1 MPFGGF
7 AGAIGGALLGGV
19 GSIISGNRASSSN
32 ARQAALD
39 RAFQKEVYQ
48 NQLQWKAA
56 DAKKAGLHPLSVIG
70 TGSYSPSPSSVPSS
84 GYPGLSDSLG
94 KLGEGIGDA
103 FTAYM
108 NKDEI
113 AAQAAD
119 KLQRDNAQSDAQ
131 IRATNAQASYYEA
144 MALNAASEPI
154 KRAMSYT
161 IPMASGR
168 EVIPGQTNAPKD
180 LPLPSARGLG
190 SGQGYNVTP
199 LDRGYALHW
208 SPELL
213 QGYGDEIG
221 QLFGLAD
228 VFWKTL
234 DSLIF
239 GTEYMGM
246 RVSRNDWN
254 WYPANRVTKR
264 SGRGYAHEVSGKLYR

>member
-1 MPFGGF
+1 MPFGISAAVSGLFGAYGAHQDRNF
-7 AGAIGGALLGGV
+7 A
-19 GSIISGNRASSSN
+19 RAQSE
-32 ARQAALD
+32 AD
-39 RAFQKEVYQ
+39 RAFQREVYQ
-48 NQLQWKAA
+48 NQIQWRAA
-56 DAKKAGLHPLSVIG
+56 DAKKAGLHPLVG
-70 TGSYSPSPSSVPSS
+70 AGGSAYSASPSSVPPASS
-84 GYPGLSDSLG
+84 MAGSLG

-161 IPMASGR
+161 VPMASGR
-168 EVIPGQTNAPKD
+168 EVIPGQTNAPQV
-180 LPLPSARGLG
+180 LPTPSARGLG
-190 SGQGYNVTP
+190 SGQAYNVTP

-208 SPELL
+208 SPELM
-213 QGYGDEIG
+213 QGYGDELG
-221 QLFGLAD
+221 QLFSLAD
-228 VFWKTL
+228 IFWKSI
-234 DSLIF
+234 DSLLF

-246 RVSRNDWN
+246 RISPNDWN
-254 WYPANRVTKR
+254 WYPANRVTKY
-264 SGRGYAHEVSGKLYR
+264 SKRGYAHEISGRLYQ

>member
-1 MPFGGF
+1 MFGSIF
-7 AGAIGGALLGGV
+7 STIGGLIG
-19 GSIISGNRASSSN
+19 ASQD
-32 ARQAALD
+32 RKHD
-39 RAFQKEVYQ
+39 RAMTENNEAFQREVYQ
-48 NQLQWKAA
+48 NQLQWKAE
-56 DAKKAGLHPLSVIG
+56 DAKKAGLHPLAVVG
-70 TGSYSPSPSSVPSS
+70 TGSYSASNPYTGGGTNMSGTLSS
-84 GYPGLSDSLG
+84 SLG

-161 IPMASGR
+161 VPTATGR